1 MDIFPRSEAHVFLT
15 MVTKTAKLN
24 EIKEL
29 ESRIQMDMSQFE
41 HVQTKDR
48 LSRIA
53 ENAEETFQGID
64 RTLQRL
70 VEAQEQTFSKQ
81 EIRHLQGIVGKFST
95 SDYNKQM
102 KLNPNRVSGTCEWFC
117 RHKNFMEWLEKDFGL
132 LLVSAD
138 PGCGKSTL
146 TRYLIEEVLPQH
158 TAEGKVSP

>member
-1 MDIFPRSEAHVFLT
+1 MSEAHVFLT
-15 MVTKTAKLN
+15 IFTKTAKLN

-41 HVQTKDR
+41 HVKTKHR
-48 LSRIA
+48 LDNIA
-53 ENAEETFQGID
+53 KNADKTFEGID

-95 SDYNKQM
+95 SDYRKQM

-117 RHKNFMEWLEKDFGL
+117 HHKNFMEWLEKESGL

-158 TAEGKVSP
+158 SSEGKVSL